1 MIELNCVMNVLISN
15 FLKRLEKMT
24 MIDETIE
31 YDNFG
36 RMKYHPEYHF
46 SHGKRFSKEELM
58 YLCRFWE
65 FDNRKDVA
73 LALGKTE
80 HTDRKSVV

>member
-1 MIELNCVMNVLISN
+1 
-15 FLKRLEKMT
+15 MT

-80 HTDRKSVV
+80 HTLATKVWELRRDNEFEYYKQEYDNL